1 MWRQWTGP
9 LVAFAFGLRTRGLL
23 AALLLGFLAFLLFAL
38 RFLGLTPLGLF
49 ALALGK
55 RRSAKASLVGL
66 LGGLA
71 MTLWIVF
78 FKPSVGWPW
87 LGVMTCS
94 ATVLVGRAALVIT
107 GPRDLTPAR

>member
-1 MWRQWTGP
+1 MFACLQILVGVTG
-9 LVAFAFGLRTRGLL
+9 
-23 AALLLGFLAFLLFAL
+23 
-38 RFLGLTPLGLF
+38 LGLDPDEPVIGQVLAIQNLNLGMLLGLF

-94 ATVLVGRAALVIT
+94 ATILVGRAALVIT